1 MIRNGIGG
9 ANTNATGLKFE
20 KDVDLATALT
30 AKGYDIVPLDEST
43 TGKEK
48 VKAVYDEKGLRG
60 YLVAKNAL
68 RAFLLNEYG
77 VDIREE
83 LSKQLLPD
91 EGFFNTSQLV
101 LHILEKKFQC
111 TSGSVDE
118 KIQTGAFKL
127 HEYEH
132 LMRACSDAA
141 GEEIGVTYDY
151 VLSDWFKSPAYHDV
165 LNYNEDHGIGHYFS
179 EVPLDALGL

>member
-1 MIRNGIGG
+1 MIHGGHGG
-9 ANTNATGLKFE
+9 ANTNATGLRFE
-20 KDVDLATALT
+20 ANTDLADAL
-30 AKGYDIVPLDEST
+30 AGEGYEVIVLEDST

-48 VKAVYDEKGLRG
+48 VKAVYDDEGLVG

-68 RAFLLNEYG
+68 RAFLIDEYD

-91 EGFFNTSQLV
+91 EGFFNTRQLI

-127 HEYEH
+127 YEYEQ

-165 LNYNEDHGIGHYFS
+165 LSYNEDHGIGSYFS
-179 EVPLDALGL
+179 EVPLDVLGL